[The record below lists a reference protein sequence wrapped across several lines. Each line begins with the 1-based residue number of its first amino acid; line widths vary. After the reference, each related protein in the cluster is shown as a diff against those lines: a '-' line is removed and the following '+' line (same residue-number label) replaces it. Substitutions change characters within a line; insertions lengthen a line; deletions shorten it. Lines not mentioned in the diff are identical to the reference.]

1 MRTKCIGLEK
11 WPRILSVEWAGMVM
25 PEVGSVENSLRCGRT
40 SLIMGGN
47 VGPPILLIL
56 TWYKFGVS
64 MRRGQG
70 TQNTYALIPSDLE
83 VKITLP
89 ESLGHGFTDQPKVLR
104 GIPSFRGQR
113 DVPQR
118 RREKRTQH
126 LA

>member
-1 MRTKCIGLEK
+1 ML
-11 WPRILSVEWAGMVM
+11 M
-25 PEVGSVENSLRCGRT
+25 PEVEWSGKDFLRCGRT

-56 TWYKFGVS
+56 TWYYSSVS
-64 MRRGQG
+64 MRRDQG
-70 TQNTYALIPSDLE
+70 TQNTYAFVPSELE

-89 ESLGHGFTDQPKVLR
+89 ESLGHGFTNQPKVLR

-113 DVPQR
+113 DALR
-118 RREKRTQH
+118 RRGEKATQH